1 MIVSFLIMHGFHQN
15 VTNKI
20 FGFSGHF
27 NITQFSL
34 NNSYQET
41 PLNLNTEL
49 YLNHEKYEE
58 IKHVQEY
65 AHKPGL
71 IKTEN
76 EILGIVFKGVGK
88 SFDVENFSEYIVDG
102 EFIHFKD
109 ESYSNEIMISQVIA
123 DKLNIAI
130 GEDVVVHFFQN
141 PPRSRKLFVSGIYE
155 TNLSEYYDDKII
167 LGDINLIRR
176 LNNWPD
182 SLAGGMEVFLSKP
195 SEIAMVE
202 ELINDIIPM
211 DQYAER
217 VSDKYIQVF
226 EWLNLIRRQVNIF
239 LVIILLVVCVNMISI
254 ILILIMERTQM
265 IGTLKALGSDNKLI
279 RRIFSFSGM
288 QLLIRGLIIGNVV
301 GLGVC
306 FLQDYFEI
314 ITLNPKDYYM
324 SVVPIGWNWLTVLL
338 LNVLTFITVFLILT
352 LPAALI
358 ARVQPIKAIKF
369 N

>member
-1 MIVSFLIMHGFHQN
+1 
-15 VTNKI
+15 
-20 FGFSGHF
+20 
-27 NITQFSL
+27 
-34 NNSYQET
+34 
-41 PLNLNTEL
+41 
-49 YLNHEKYEE
+49 
-58 IKHVQEY
+58 
-65 AHKPGL
+65 
-71 IKTEN
+71 
-76 EILGIVFKGVGK
+76 
-88 SFDVENFSEYIVDG
+88 
-102 EFIHFKD
+102 
-109 ESYSNEIMISQVIA
+109 MISQVIA

-288 QLLIRGLIIGNVV
+288 QLLVRGLIIGNVV

-338 LNVLTFITVFLILT
+338 LNVLTFITVFFILT